1 MMLVS
6 ALNDQLAPPYDPLK
20 MVAKLQAEATAG
32 GPYFLLPLRDSGHG
46 GCTTLTALLEQ
57 DLDEL
62 SFGCWA
68 LGIVSTTVHTSAD
81 TIRLGSMSTV
91 NPQCRPQ

>member
-1 MMLVS
+1 
-6 ALNDQLAPPYDPLK
+6 

-32 GPYFLLPLRDSGHG
+32 GSYLLLPLRDSGHG
-46 GCTTLTALLEQ
+46 GGTTLTALLEQ

-68 LGIVSTTVHTSAD
+68 LGLEITRSGIAT
-81 TIRLGSMSTV
+81 
-91 NPQCRPQ
+91 Q